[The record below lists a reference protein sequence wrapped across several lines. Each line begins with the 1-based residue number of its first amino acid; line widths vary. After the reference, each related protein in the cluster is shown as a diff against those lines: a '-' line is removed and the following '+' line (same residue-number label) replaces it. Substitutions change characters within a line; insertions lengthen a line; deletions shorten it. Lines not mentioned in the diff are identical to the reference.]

1 MDREQIEIR
10 YLELLNAGQDPMD
23 DASIRRAVEADA
35 ALGDELLAMG
45 RMIDALGDASRPEGA
60 DAMPDRDPIDAITTA
75 FEEGYQQGRRAAV
88 ERPARHGASAWFPTI
103 AVAAALVAFAAGI
116 VWQRSESS
124 SQLAAV
130 ETDVRQLRQ
139 TVAVSLLE
147 NESPAQRIR
156 GLEWAAG
163 VDEPSDE
170 LVAAMSNTLRA
181 DKSVTVRLAT
191 AEALNRYGSL
201 PKVRRT
207 IIDTMLG
214 ERDPLVQLQLIDLLI
229 NVRDAET
236 IQALR
241 ALMDNPQTDDLV
253 RQRASWA
260 LKETS

>member
-10 YLELLNAGQDPMD
+10 YLELLNAGQDPMG
-23 DASIRRAVEADA
+23 DASIRQAVAADP
-35 ALGDELLAMG
+35 ALGRALLEMAHM
-45 RMIDALGDASRPEGA
+45 MDALGEASRPEGA
-60 DAMPDRDPIDAITTA
+60 NTMPDREPIAAIATA

-88 ERPARHGASAWFPTI
+88 ERPARHGASAWFPSI
-103 AVAAALVAFAAGI
+103 AVAAAVLAFAAGS

-124 SQLAAV
+124 SHLAAV

-163 VDEPSDE
+163 IEEPGDE

-201 PKVRRT
+201 PMVRRA
-207 IIDTMLG
+207 IIDAMLG
-214 ERDPLVQLQLIDLLI
+214 ESDPLVQLQLIDLLI
-229 NVRDAET
+229 TVRDAES

-241 ALMDNPQTDDLV
+241 VLMDDPMTDNLV